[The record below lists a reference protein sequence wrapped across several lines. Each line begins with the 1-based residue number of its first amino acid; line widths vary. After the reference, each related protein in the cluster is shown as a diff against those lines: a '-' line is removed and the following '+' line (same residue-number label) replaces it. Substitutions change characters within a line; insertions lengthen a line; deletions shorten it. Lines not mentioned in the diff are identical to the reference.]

1 MDWAVRGG
9 CLFFAG
15 FLVSSVVD
23 LGAHGLR
30 ILRAA
35 HAKQCALCLDEE
47 GAPSKEEIEKV
58 RVVLWFVVARNSRS
72 DPSG

>member
-1 MDWAVRGG
+1 M
-9 CLFFAG
+9 
-15 FLVSSVVD
+15 D